1 MTGVEPADHTTAT
14 LPDWSSVLAVVA
26 HPDDESFGLGAI
38 LDSFGRAGSR
48 VSVLC
53 LTHGEASTL
62 GAAGDLGRLRAAE
75 LQNAAKELGVDS
87 AVLLDHPDGALAEVA
102 LTTLTG
108 DVLAQIRTSGADG
121 LLVFDPSGVSGHPD
135 HAAATAAALAAARC
149 VDLPV
154 LGWTVPRTVADRLN
168 GELGTGFIGHD
179 PTEID
184 LVLRVDRQHQ
194 RIASLAH
201 ASQAVP
207 TTVLWHRLDLLGDEE
222 HLRWLRHQ
230 TVTVTSAPVD
240 DPAAMIRVDHQ
251 AGDRFG
257 IRIRGHVLSVDQPID
272 VGGADTAP
280 TPTELFVASLTS
292 CVAFYVRR
300 YLHRHH
306 LDATGLVVDASF
318 QLANKP
324 ARVDRIDISIR
335 LSDALPP
342 VRRDALLAVARH
354 CTVHNSITTEPDI
367 SIDLV
372 SSAPAG

>member
-1 MTGVEPADHTTAT
+1 
-14 LPDWSSVLAVVA
+14 
-26 HPDDESFGLGAI
+26 
-38 LDSFGRAGSR
+38 
-48 VSVLC
+48 
-53 LTHGEASTL
+53 
-62 GAAGDLGRLRAAE
+62 
-75 LQNAAKELGVDS
+75 
-87 AVLLDHPDGALAEVA
+87 
-102 LTTLTG
+102 
-108 DVLAQIRTSGADG
+108 
-121 LLVFDPSGVSGHPD
+121 
-135 HAAATAAALAAARC
+135 
-149 VDLPV
+149 
-154 LGWTVPRTVADRLN
+154 
-168 GELGTGFIGHD
+168 
-179 PTEID
+179 
-184 LVLRVDRQHQ
+184 
-194 RIASLAH
+194 
-201 ASQAVP
+201 
-207 TTVLWHRLDLLGDEE
+207 
-222 HLRWLRHQ
+222 
-230 TVTVTSAPVD
+230 
-240 DPAAMIRVDHQ
+240 MIRVDHQ

>member
-1 MTGVEPADHTTAT
+1 MTDVEPANRPAGT
-14 LPDWSSVLAVVA
+14 LPGWSSVLAVVA

-38 LDSFGRAGSR
+38 LDSFGRAGSQ

-62 GAAGDLGRLRAAE
+62 GPAGDLGRLRAAE

-87 AVLLDHPDGALAEVA
+87 AVLLDHPDSALADVD
-102 LTTLTG
+102 LTMLTG
-108 DVLAQIRTSGADG
+108 DVLAQIKVAGADG

-149 VDLPV
+149 ADLPV
-154 LGWTVPRTVADRLN
+154 LGWTLPRSVAGRLN
-168 GELGTGFIGHD
+168 GQLGTSFIGHD
-179 PTEID
+179 PADID

-207 TTVLWHRLDLLGDEE
+207 ATVLWHRLDLLGDQE
-222 HLRWLRHQ
+222 HLRWLRRHA
-230 TVTVTSAPVD
+230 VTVASAPAD
-240 DPAAMIRVDHQ
+240 DSAAMIRVDHR

-257 IRIRGHVLSVDQPID
+257 IRIRNHVLSVDQPID
-272 VGGADTAP
+272 AGGEDTAP

-292 CVAFYVRR
+292 CVAFYARR

-306 LDATGLVVDASF
+306 FDTTGLVVDASF
-318 QLANKP
+318 ELADKP
-324 ARVDRIDISIR
+324 ARVARIDITIR
-335 LSDALPP
+335 PADDLPP
-342 VRRDALLAVARH
+342 ARRDALLAVARH

-367 SIDLV
+367 SINLHRH
-372 SSAPAG
+372 APAS